1 MIKDLQELG
10 KWLNENNQVDF
21 GKNVH
26 DDDCIFTIL
35 YDDDK
40 FKLGDICFKKDF
52 SPNYSELSCFNN
64 ELYHSSNQNI
74 IIPSTAHLLGF
85 SPFFIKIGDLNKFEN
100 KVVGSIKANEN
111 NKNFSRYVNYYFEDF
126 EGLYLNQIPFDENQ
140 KKNLRY
146 LFKKCSAIEIN
157 ELINKYYDFVLNNV
171 QDIINE
177 INKFKENNNINNDNF
192 YLACIF
198 GDCLDLINDFFYFHS
213 KFLHKRSKEVDDFH
227 DGICSICGNSVTTY
241 AALSCY
247 NLDKFHSFNFQDNVK
262 NSHFQVCRKC
272 NSFIKYADEKLKNI
286 LNLSNILII
295 PKLKGDAGFDNFLKI
310 ANKNINSFEKLNLFL
325 SNCKNFNFDLII
337 YQQDRAVRKI
347 KKYVENYS
355 AFLVTFEN
363 LYLYDE
369 NKMRYIGNEIIL
381 MDNNLNYLKNT
392 FDFEQ
397 IFKEFFFEID
407 NDHNIKY
414 PNFNYFY
421 EIYITKDNFKS
432 KTKLI
437 FLKYSE
443 NIFNFIYELNFGV
456 LNKKMVNEIVLNSIG
471 IFQKNVLFED
481 RYKQDILKRLNY
493 YFMIKKEFLSD
504 NMLFN
509 DNVISLKKIFGK
521 PNIKQEN
528 NKDVFE
534 VSFDE
539 TDENKVKSLIKED
552 LALKYYL
559 LGQFI
564 SYIDGFKKAHGKKG
578 VVFSNFVSNVNRNN
592 IKKLF
597 ITEILQ
603 KNDFYINKMNKKGK
617 FIFKMFELESNNLFD
632 EGNDFDF
639 EDYLLLLFTGYYAQD
654 ILPNKYNF
662 KEELN

>member
-1 MIKDLQELG
+1 M
-10 KWLNENNQVDF
+10 
-21 GKNVH
+21 
-26 DDDCIFTIL
+26 
-35 YDDDK
+35 
-40 FKLGDICFKKDF
+40 
-52 SPNYSELSCFNN
+52 
-64 ELYHSSNQNI
+64 
-74 IIPSTAHLLGF
+74 
-85 SPFFIKIGDLNKFEN
+85 
-100 KVVGSIKANEN
+100 
-111 NKNFSRYVNYYFEDF
+111 
-126 EGLYLNQIPFDENQ
+126 
-140 KKNLRY
+140 
-146 LFKKCSAIEIN
+146 
-157 ELINKYYDFVLNNV
+157 
-171 QDIINE
+171 
-177 INKFKENNNINNDNF
+177 
-192 YLACIF
+192 
-198 GDCLDLINDFFYFHS
+198 
-213 KFLHKRSKEVDDFH
+213 
-227 DGICSICGNSVTTY
+227 
-241 AALSCY
+241 
-247 NLDKFHSFNFQDNVK
+247 
-262 NSHFQVCRKC
+262 CRKC

-381 MDNNLNYLKNT
+381 RDNNLNYLKNT

-456 LNKKMVNEIVLNSIG
+456 LNKKMVNEIVLNSIE